1 MLRYSHTE
9 SLGHGPILWYDL
21 SNRKWTLDLVK
32 MDLQEAGFGS
42 MDYIELAQDRHKWRV
57 RVNVVMSLRIPY
69 SAGNFLTG

>member
-1 MLRYSHTE
+1 MLRYGHTE

-32 MDLQEAGFGS
+32 MDLQEVGFGS
-42 MDYIELAQDRHKWRV
+42 MDYIELAPV